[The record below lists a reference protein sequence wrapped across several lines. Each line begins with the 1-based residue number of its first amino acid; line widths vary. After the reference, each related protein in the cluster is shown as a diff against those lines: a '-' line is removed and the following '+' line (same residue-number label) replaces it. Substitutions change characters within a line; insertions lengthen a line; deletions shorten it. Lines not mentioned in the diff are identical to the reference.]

1 MSLLSGIVGA
11 VTGAVSGA
19 AKAVSSAV
27 SNISRTASSAVRNG
41 ASLAGSAVSNTSK
54 AVSDAVRSGTSFA
67 GSAVSN
73 ISRTA
78 SSLVSSAAEIAKAH
92 PAAAAAAVIA
102 GTGAAVASTLSK
114 SSAATATPVSIPDMS
129 ISAYYNKLT
138 AAGDPSASSAALF
151 MAEGREGTAEV
162 VNREVIANTLGVSN
176 AGSTLYKTT
185 YHDGSYEIRDSKG
198 QIVSSGSPGAVYA
211 QTPEEKQ
218 KSVNAYQAKNI
229 AKMQERANAGD
240 VAASAWLKTY
250 ADSTNSAMYT
260 YSAGKV
266 WAGQTP
272 STTTVLYSQNG
283 GQSTRNTQT
292 SSQQNNDIL
301 STISSAFDGFYQT
314 KESMYSKAGAQ
325 LDRGDITAAAITA
338 APTVALDVLA
348 PLGVMQVGNK
358 VMSGRLDEISTD
370 ELFDAALDV
379 GLIGLG
385 LVTGGAGYVAGKS
398 LKAGVKAMTKTT
410 AKSTVAGAGML
421 YVDRKV
427 M

>member
-1 MSLLSGIVGA
+1 MSLLDGVFGAVSTVSKAVSKA
-11 VTGAVSGA
+11 VTGAGNYISRA
-19 AKAVSSAV
+19 ATSAV
-27 SNISRTASSAVRNG
+27 NKGKSLVGSAIQNVSTTASNAVKNG
-41 ASLAGSAVSNTSK
+41 ASLAGTAI
-54 AVSDAVRSGTSFA
+54 
-67 GSAVSN
+67 SN
-73 ISRTA
+73 ISKTA
-78 SSLVSSAAEIAKAH
+78 VSLAKNH
-92 PAAAAAAVIA
+92 PAATVAAVIA
-102 GTGAAVASTLSK
+102 GTGAAAVSTLSK
-114 SSAATATPVSIPDMS
+114 SSASSAKPVSIPDMS
-129 ISAYYNKLT
+129 ISAYYDKLT
-138 AAGDPSASSAALF
+138 AAGDTQALSAAVF
-151 MAEGREGTAEV
+151 MGEGRDGTAEV
-162 VNREVIANTLGVSN
+162 ANREVIANTLGVSN

-185 YHDGSYEIRDSKG
+185 YHDGSYEIRDNKG
-198 QIVSSGSPGAVYA
+198 QIVSSGSAGAVYA

-250 ADSTNSAMYT
+250 GNSDSVMNT

-283 GQSTRNTQT
+283 GQSTRPQT
-292 SSQQNNDIL
+292 SPQQNNDIL
-301 STISSAFDGFYQT
+301 ATISTAFDGFYRT

-370 ELFDAALDV
+370 ELFDAALDI

-410 AKSTVAGAGML
+410 AKSTAAGAGML
-421 YVDRKV
+421 YVDKKV

>member
-27 SNISRTASSAVRNG
+27 TSISSTASNAVKSG
-41 ASLAGSAVSNTSK
+41 ISLAGRAINTTSK
-54 AVSDAVRSGTSFA
+54 AVSDAVRSGTGFA
-67 GSAVSN
+67 GSAVNN
-73 ISRTA
+73 ISKTA
-78 SSLVSSAAEIAKAH
+78 TKLASSAAEIAKAH
-92 PAAAAAAVIA
+92 PAATAAALIA
-102 GTGAAVASTLSK
+102 GTGAAAVSTLSK
-114 SSAATATPVSIPDMS
+114 TAASTATPVSIPDMS

-250 ADSTNSAMYT
+250 ADPNNSAMYT

-283 GQSTRNTQT
+283 GQSTRPQT
-292 SSQQNNDIL
+292 SPQQNNDIL
-301 STISSAFDGFYQT
+301 ATISTAFDGFYRT

-370 ELFDAALDV
+370 ELFDAALDI

>member
-1 MSLLSGIVGA
+1 MSLLGGIVGK

-19 AKAVSSAV
+19 AKAVTGAVNNISKTVSSAV
-27 SNISRTASSAVRNG
+27 RNGTSLAGSAIKNVSTTASNAVRNG
-41 ASLAGSAVSNTSK
+41 ASLAGSAINNISK
-54 AVSDAVRSGTSFA
+54 NAVS
-67 GSAVSN
+67 
-73 ISRTA
+73 
-78 SSLVSSAAEIAKAH
+78 LAKNH
-92 PAAAAAAVIA
+92 PAAAAAALIA
-102 GTGAAVASTLSK
+102 GTGAAAVSTLSK
-114 SSAATATPVSIPDMS
+114 TSASSAKPVSIPVPDMS
-129 ISAYYNKLT
+129 ISAYYDKLT
-138 AAGDPSASSAALF
+138 AAGDTQALSAAVF
-151 MAEGREGTAEV
+151 MGEGRDGTAEV
-162 VNREVIANTLGVSN
+162 ANREVIANTLGVSN

-185 YHDGSYEIRDSKG
+185 YKDGSYEIRDNKG
-198 QIVSSGSPGAVYA
+198 QIVSSGSAGAVYA

-250 ADSTNSAMYT
+250 GNSDSVMNT

-283 GQSTRNTQT
+283 GQSTRPQT
-292 SSQQNNDIL
+292 SPQQNNDIL
-301 STISSAFDGFYQT
+301 ATISTAFDGFYRT

-358 VMSGRLDEISTD
+358 VISGRLDEISTD
-370 ELFDAALDV
+370 ELFDAALDI

-410 AKSTVAGAGML
+410 AKSTAAGAGML
-421 YVDRKV
+421 YVDKKV

>member
-1 MSLLSGIVGA
+1 MSLLDGVFGA
-11 VTGAVSGA
+11 VTGAVSA
-19 AKAVSSAV
+19 VSKAVTGAGNYISRAATSAV
-27 SNISRTASSAVRNG
+27 NKGKSLVGSAIQNVSTTASNAVKNG
-41 ASLAGSAVSNTSK
+41 ASLAGTAI
-54 AVSDAVRSGTSFA
+54 
-67 GSAVSN
+67 SN
-73 ISRTA
+73 ISKTA
-78 SSLVSSAAEIAKAH
+78 VSLAKNH
-92 PAAAAAAVIA
+92 PAATVAAVIA
-102 GTGAAVASTLSK
+102 GTGAAAVSTLSK
-114 SSAATATPVSIPDMS
+114 SSASSAKPVSIPDMS
-129 ISAYYNKLT
+129 ISAYYDKLT
-138 AAGDPSASSAALF
+138 AAGDTQALSAAVF
-151 MAEGREGTAEV
+151 MGEGRDGTAEV
-162 VNREVIANTLGVSN
+162 ANREVIANTLGVSN

-185 YHDGSYEIRDSKG
+185 YHDGSYEIRDNKG
-198 QIVSSGSPGAVYA
+198 QIVSSGSAGAVYA

-250 ADSTNSAMYT
+250 GNSDSVMNT

-283 GQSTRNTQT
+283 GQSTRPQT
-292 SSQQNNDIL
+292 SPQQNNDIL
-301 STISSAFDGFYQT
+301 ATISTAFDGFYRT

-370 ELFDAALDV
+370 ELFDAALDI

-410 AKSTVAGAGML
+410 AKSTAAGAGML
-421 YVDRKV
+421 YVDKKV

>member
-1 MSLLSGIVGA
+1 MSLLDGVFGA
-11 VTGAVSGA
+11 VTGAVSA
-19 AKAVSSAV
+19 VSKAVTGAGNYISRAATSAV
-27 SNISRTASSAVRNG
+27 NKGKSLVGSAIQNVSTTASSAVKNG
-41 ASLAGSAVSNTSK
+41 ASLAGTAI
-54 AVSDAVRSGTSFA
+54 
-67 GSAVSN
+67 SN
-73 ISRTA
+73 ISKTA
-78 SSLVSSAAEIAKAH
+78 VSLAKNH
-92 PAAAAAAVIA
+92 PAATVAAVIA
-102 GTGAAVASTLSK
+102 GTGAAAVSTLSK
-114 SSAATATPVSIPDMS
+114 SSASSAKPVSIPDMS
-129 ISAYYNKLT
+129 ISAYYDKLT
-138 AAGDPSASSAALF
+138 AAGDTQALSAAVF
-151 MAEGREGTAEV
+151 MGEGRDGTAEV
-162 VNREVIANTLGVSN
+162 MNREVIANTLGVSN

-185 YHDGSYEIRDSKG
+185 YKDGSYEIRDTKG
-198 QIVSSGSPGAVYA
+198 QIVSSGSAGAVYA
-211 QTPEEKQ
+211 QTQEEKQ

-240 VAASAWLKTY
+240 VAASAWLRTY
-250 ADSTNSAMYT
+250 GNSDSVMNT

-283 GQSTRNTQT
+283 GQSTRPQT
-292 SSQQNNDIL
+292 SPQQNNDIL
-301 STISSAFDGFYQT
+301 ASISTAFDGFYRT

-358 VMSGRLDEISTD
+358 IASGRLDEISTD
-370 ELFDAALDV
+370 ELFDAALDI

-410 AKSTVAGAGML
+410 AKSTAAGAGML

>member
-11 VTGAVSGA
+11 FTSAVSGA
-19 AKAVSSAV
+19 AKAVTSAV
-27 SNISRTASSAVRNG
+27 SNISQAASHAVRSGTSLVGSAVKNVSTTASSAVKNG
-41 ASLAGSAVSNTSK
+41 ASLAGTAI
-54 AVSDAVRSGTSFA
+54 
-67 GSAVSN
+67 SN
-73 ISRTA
+73 ISKTA
-78 SSLVSSAAEIAKAH
+78 VSLAKNH
-92 PAAAAAAVIA
+92 PAATAAALIA
-102 GTGAAVASTLSK
+102 GTGAAAVSTLSK
-114 SSAATATPVSIPDMS
+114 SSASSATPVSIPDMS
-129 ISAYYNKLT
+129 ISAYYDKLT
-138 AAGDPSASSAALF
+138 AAGDTQALSAAVF
-151 MAEGREGTAEV
+151 MGEGRDGTAEV

-185 YHDGSYEIRDSKG
+185 YHDGSYEIRDSRG
-198 QIVSSGSPGAVYA
+198 QIVSSGSAGAVYA

-250 ADSTNSAMYT
+250 GNSDSVMNT

-283 GQSTRNTQT
+283 GQSTRPQT
-292 SSQQNNDIL
+292 SPQQNNDIL
-301 STISSAFDGFYQT
+301 ATISTAFDGFYRT

>member
-1 MSLLSGIVGA
+1 MSLLDGVFGA

-19 AKAVSSAV
+19 AKAVTSAV
-27 SNISRTASSAVRNG
+27 SNISRTVSSAVRSGTSLVGSAVKNVSTTASNAVKNG
-41 ASLAGSAVSNTSK
+41 ASLAGTAI
-54 AVSDAVRSGTSFA
+54 
-67 GSAVSN
+67 SN
-73 ISRTA
+73 ISKTA
-78 SSLVSSAAEIAKAH
+78 VSLAKNH
-92 PAAAAAAVIA
+92 PAATVAAVIA
-102 GTGAAVASTLSK
+102 GTGAAAVSTLSK
-114 SSAATATPVSIPDMS
+114 STASSAKPVSIPDMS
-129 ISAYYNKLT
+129 ISAYYDKLT
-138 AAGDPSASSAALF
+138 AAGDTQALSAAVF
-151 MAEGREGTAEV
+151 MGEGRDGTAEV
-162 VNREVIANTLGVSN
+162 MNREVIANTLGVSN

-185 YHDGSYEIRDSKG
+185 YKDGSYEIRDTKG
-198 QIVSSGSPGAVYA
+198 QIVSSGSAGAVYA
-211 QTPEEKQ
+211 QTQEEKQ

-250 ADSTNSAMYT
+250 GNSDSVMNT

-283 GQSTRNTQT
+283 GQSTRPQT
-292 SSQQNNDIL
+292 STQQNNDIL
-301 STISSAFDGFYQT
+301 ATISTAFDGFYRT

-370 ELFDAALDV
+370 ELFDAALDI

-410 AKSTVAGAGML
+410 AKSTAAGAGML
-421 YVDRKV
+421 YVDKKV

>member
-11 VTGAVSGA
+11 VTGAVSA
-19 AKAVSSAV
+19 VSKAVTGAGNAISRAATSAV
-27 SNISRTASSAVRNG
+27 NTGKSLVGSAVKNVSTTASSAVKNG
-41 ASLAGSAVSNTSK
+41 ASLAGTAI
-54 AVSDAVRSGTSFA
+54 
-67 GSAVSN
+67 SN
-73 ISRTA
+73 ISKTA
-78 SSLVSSAAEIAKAH
+78 VSLAKNH
-92 PAAAAAAVIA
+92 PAATVAAVIA
-102 GTGAAVASTLSK
+102 GTGAAAVSTLSK
-114 SSAATATPVSIPDMS
+114 STASAAKPVSIPDMS
-129 ISAYYNKLT
+129 ISAYYDKLT
-138 AAGDPSASSAALF
+138 AAGDTQALSAAVF
-151 MAEGREGTAEV
+151 MGEGRDGTAEV
-162 VNREVIANTLGVSN
+162 ANREVIANTLGVSN

-185 YHDGSYEIRDSKG
+185 YHDGSYEIRDNKG
-198 QIVSSGSPGAVYA
+198 QIVSSGSAGAVYA
-211 QTPEEKQ
+211 QTQEEKQ

-250 ADSTNSAMYT
+250 GNSDSVMNT

-283 GQSTRNTQT
+283 GQSTRPQT
-292 SSQQNNDIL
+292 STQQNNDIL
-301 STISSAFDGFYQT
+301 ATISTAFDGFYRT

-421 YVDRKV
+421 YVDKKV

>member
-27 SNISRTASSAVRNG
+27 TSISSTASNAVKSG
-41 ASLAGSAVSNTSK
+41 ISLAGRAINTTSK
-54 AVSDAVRSGTSFA
+54 AVSDAVRSGTGFA
-67 GSAVSN
+67 GSAVNN
-73 ISRTA
+73 ISKTA
-78 SSLVSSAAEIAKAH
+78 TKLASSAAEIAKAH
-92 PAAAAAAVIA
+92 PAATAAALIA
-102 GTGAAVASTLSK
+102 GTGAAAVSTLSK
-114 SSAATATPVSIPDMS
+114 TAASTATPVSIPDMS
-129 ISAYYNKLT
+129 ISAYYDKLT
-138 AAGDPSASSAALF
+138 AAGDTQALSAAVF
-151 MAEGREGTAEV
+151 MGEGRDGTAEV

-185 YHDGSYEIRDSKG
+185 YHDGSYEIRDNKG
-198 QIVSSGSPGAVYA
+198 QIVSSGSAGAVYA

-250 ADSTNSAMYT
+250 GNSDSVMNT

-283 GQSTRNTQT
+283 GQSTRPQT
-292 SSQQNNDIL
+292 SPQQNNDIL
-301 STISSAFDGFYQT
+301 ATISTAFDGFYRT

-370 ELFDAALDV
+370 ELFDAALDI

>member
-11 VTGAVSGA
+11 VTGAVSAVSKAVTGAGNSISRAAASAAATGSKLVGSAVNTTSKAA
-19 AKAVSSAV
+19 AKAVS
-27 SNISRTASSAVRNG
+27 TG
-41 ASLAGSAVSNTSK
+41 A
-54 AVSDAVRSGTSFA
+54 SFA
-67 GSAVSN
+67 GSAVN
-73 ISRTA
+73 ILSKTA
-78 SSLVSSAAEIAKAH
+78 SSAVSLAKNH
-92 PAAAAAAVIA
+92 PAATVAAVIA
-102 GTGAAVASTLSK
+102 GTGAAAVSTLSK
-114 SSAATATPVSIPDMS
+114 SSASSAKPVSIPDMS

-301 STISSAFDGFYQT
+301 STISSAFDGFYKT

>member
-1 MSLLSGIVGA
+1 MSLLDGVFGAVSTVSKAVSKA
-11 VTGAVSGA
+11 VTGAGNYISRA
-19 AKAVSSAV
+19 ATSAV
-27 SNISRTASSAVRNG
+27 NKGKSLVGSAIQNVSTTASYAVKNG
-41 ASLAGSAVSNTSK
+41 ASLAGTAI
-54 AVSDAVRSGTSFA
+54 
-67 GSAVSN
+67 SN
-73 ISRTA
+73 ISKTA
-78 SSLVSSAAEIAKAH
+78 VSLAKNH
-92 PAAAAAAVIA
+92 PAATVAAVIA
-102 GTGAAVASTLSK
+102 GTGAAAVSTLSK
-114 SSAATATPVSIPDMS
+114 SSASSAKPVSIPDMS
-129 ISAYYNKLT
+129 ISAYYDKLT
-138 AAGDPSASSAALF
+138 AAGDTQALSAAVF
-151 MAEGREGTAEV
+151 MGEGRDGTAEV
-162 VNREVIANTLGVSN
+162 ANREVIANTLGVSN

-185 YHDGSYEIRDSKG
+185 YHDGSYEIRDNKG
-198 QIVSSGSPGAVYA
+198 QIVSSGSAGAVYA

-250 ADSTNSAMYT
+250 GNSDSVMNT

-283 GQSTRNTQT
+283 GQSTRPQT
-292 SSQQNNDIL
+292 SPQQNNDIL
-301 STISSAFDGFYQT
+301 ATISTAFDGFYRT

-370 ELFDAALDV
+370 ELFDAALDI

-410 AKSTVAGAGML
+410 AKSTAAGAGML
-421 YVDRKV
+421 YVDKKV